1 MDSSLFSNSRATS
14 LSPMSSSQSLVHWFW
29 LARKRG
35 WHFRIS
41 TSHFWHPPSLF
52 RYILSVNCLEFGS
65 KPRTT
70 SWPYTSS
77 YCNFQRWLSQAFAD
91 WLWAETL
98 YGQHPKNEQDRSK
111 VIWDLHSDLFPQII
125 WVCLRLL
132 IIFLINMDMLEFIT
146 RFPQKFGVTRCH
158 HNPRFSKKLE
168 PWRRLRDP
176 AWAGLMPEFPGD
188 FPGDFGFTEISLWL
202 NGISTRI

>member
-91 WLWAETL
+91 WLWAENPVRSIPQKWTGSFKSHL
-98 YGQHPKNEQDRSK
+98 RSSFRPISADHLGFVSGYSSFFLSIWTCWSSLPGFHKNLEWPAATIIHGFPKNWSHGAVSETRPEQD
-111 VIWDLHSDLFPQII
+111 
-125 WVCLRLL
+125 
-132 IIFLINMDMLEFIT
+132 
-146 RFPQKFGVTRCH
+146 
-158 HNPRFSKKLE
+158 
-168 PWRRLRDP
+168 
-176 AWAGLMPEFPGD
+176 
-188 FPGDFGFTEISLWL
+188 
-202 NGISTRI
+202 